1 MNNVPDWAKGL
12 NCAITV
18 CNRDGIILYMNEKSQ
33 RTFEKWGGKDLIGK
47 SLFDCHNPRSVETIH
62 RLMNN
67 NESNTYT
74 IDKNGIKKLIYQTP
88 WHQDGEVAGMVEF
101 SIELPAEM
109 PHFAR

>member
-1 MNNVPDWAKGL
+1 MYNIPDWAKSL

-18 CNRDGIILYMNEKSQ
+18 CDTKGIILYMNEKSQ

-47 SLFDCHNPRSVETIH
+47 SLFDCHSPHSVETIH

-67 NESNTYT
+67 GESNTYT
-74 IDKNGIKKLIYQTP
+74 IEKNGIKKLIYQTP
-88 WHQDGEVAGMVEF
+88 WHQDSVVAGMVEF

-109 PHFAR
+109 PHFVR

>member
-1 MNNVPDWAKGL
+1 MYNIPDWAKSL

-18 CNRDGIILYMNEKSQ
+18 CDRNGIILYMNEKSQ

-47 SLFDCHNPRSVETIH
+47 SLFDCHSLGSVETIH

-74 IDKNGIKKLIYQTP
+74 IEKNGIKKLIYQTP

-101 SIELPAEM
+101 SIELPTEM
-109 PHFAR
+109 PHFVR

>member
-33 RTFEKWGGKDLIGK
+33 RTFEKWGGNDLIGK
-47 SLFDCHNPRSVETIH
+47 SLFDCHGQRSVDIIH
-62 RLMNN
+62 RLMSN

-88 WHQDGEVAGMVEF
+88 WLQDGIVAGMVEF

-109 PHFAR
+109 PHYVR

>member
-1 MNNVPDWAKGL
+1 MNSIPDWAKGL

-18 CNRDGIILYMNEKSQ
+18 CDRNGILLYMNEKSQ

-47 SLFDCHNPRSVETIH
+47 SLFDCHSPQSVDTIH

-67 NESNTYT
+67 SESNAYT
-74 IDKNGIKKLIYQTP
+74 IDKNGVKKLIYQTP
-88 WHQDGEVAGMVEF
+88 WYRDGEVAGMVEF

-109 PHFAR
+109 PHFVR